1 MSWSDDIVPGSP
13 AFQIASSEDRRIR
26 VVAGPG
32 TGKSFAMKR
41 RVARLLE
48 VGVPPNAILPVTF
61 TRVAAEDLHR
71 ELVGMDVPGCDQLEG
86 RTLHSLAFKIL
97 MTAHALAATGRVAR
111 PLNDFEIEPLLADLA
126 GNHRGKRN
134 VKKRIRAFEAAWAR
148 LQADEP
154 GYVQSPEDAALER
167 DLNNWHRFHKSMLIG
182 EAIPLAYR
190 YLLHNP
196 AAPARTEFSHIL
208 IDEFQDLN
216 KAEQGVLQLLSDN
229 ASVCVVGDD
238 DQSIYSFKHAHPE
251 GIRQW
256 LAANGGGVDV
266 ELGECHRC
274 PSQVVAMAN
283 ALIGHNLDRP
293 ARRSLT
299 PRPQNG
305 PGETQIIQYMT
316 LSDEIRGVSNL
327 IHSLI
332 ANGTNPGDILVL
344 AQRGII
350 GTPIYQTLS
359 AMGIPVRSYY
369 AESELDSEDAQERFA
384 KLKLYVDREDR
395 VALRWLLGLGHNE
408 WHARAYQ
415 RLRLHCEE
423 QGITPW
429 QALER
434 LSAGTLVIPHTR
446 PITERFQRVAAELEQ
461 LELLTSVTEVIDSLF
476 PAGSAGLEGLRAVAL
491 EASLLANGDRGTFLV
506 ELSSLIAKPEVPT
519 EVTDVRIMSL
529 HKSKGLSAPVT
540 IIAGCI
546 QGLLPRLPEA
556 DLPASEMQAQMEE
569 QRRLLYVGITRVKAA
584 PHLGKPGKLVLTSS
598 QQMPLASAMQAGI
611 QPAHSRFGTA
621 HLVASQFLNEF
632 GPSAPHPI
640 RG

>member
-1 MSWSDDIVPGSP
+1 
-13 AFQIASSEDRRIR
+13 
-26 VVAGPG
+26 
-32 TGKSFAMKR
+32 
-41 RVARLLE
+41 
-48 VGVPPNAILPVTF
+48 
-61 TRVAAEDLHR
+61 
-71 ELVGMDVPGCDQLEG
+71 
-86 RTLHSLAFKIL
+86 
-97 MTAHALAATGRVAR
+97 MTTHALEATGRVAR

-126 GNHRGKRN
+126 GAHQGKRS
-134 VKKRIRAFEAAWAR
+134 VKKRIRAFESAWAR

-154 GYVQSPEDAALER
+154 GYVQSPEDASLEL
-167 DLNNWHRFHKSMLIG
+167 DLNNWHRFHNSMLIG

-216 KAEQGVLQLLSDN
+216 KAEQGVLHLLSDN
-229 ASVCVVGDD
+229 ANVCIVGDD

-283 ALIGHNLDRP
+283 ALIARNLDRP
-293 ARRSLT
+293 VRRALT

-305 PGETQIIQYMT
+305 PGEIQIIQYTT
-316 LSDEIRGVSNL
+316 LAEEIQGVANL
-327 IHSLI
+327 IQALVT
-332 ANGTNPGDILVL
+332 AGTHPGDILVL
-344 AQRGII
+344 AQRGVI
-350 GTPIYQTLS
+350 GSPIYQTLS
-359 AMGIPVRSYY
+359 AMGIPARSYY

-395 VALRWLLGLGHNE
+395 VALRWLLGLGHNG

-423 QGITPW
+423 QGLTPW
-429 QALER
+429 VVLER
-434 LSAGTLVIPHTR
+434 LSRGIDSIPHTAA
-446 PITERFQRVAAELEQ
+446 IVERFQRVAAELEQ
-461 LELLTSVTEVIDSLF
+461 LEMLTSVTEVIDSLF
-476 PAGSAGLEGLRAVAL
+476 PAENAGLQGLRAVAL
-491 EASLLANGDRGTFLV
+491 EASLLANGDRRTFLA

-519 EVTDVRIMSL
+519 EVTNVRIMSL

-556 DLPASEMQAQMEE
+556 DLPATEMQSQMEE

-584 PHLGKPGKLVLTSS
+584 PQLGKPGRLVLTCS

-611 QPAHSRFGTA
+611 QPAYSRFGTA

-632 GPSAPHPI
+632 GQTAPRAI